1 MLNAKQE
8 GSMDLMDELRAIV
21 KSQEQG
27 QTLEQI
33 ADQLAVRILPEIKI
47 TLDELS
53 DGGVI
58 RKDLGVS
65 IYETTYHRSC

>member
-1 MLNAKQE
+1 
-8 GSMDLMDELRAIV
+8 MDLMGELCAIV
-21 KSQEQG
+21 NSQEQG

-53 DGGVI
+53 DSGTI
-58 RKDLGVS
+58 RKCLGVS
-65 IYETTYHRSC
+65 IYETTYHRPC

>member
-1 MLNAKQE
+1 
-8 GSMDLMDELRAIV
+8 MDLMDELRTIV
-21 KSQEQG
+21 NGQEQG

-53 DGGVI
+53 DGGAI
-58 RKDLGVS
+58 RKNLGVS
-65 IYETTYHRSC
+65 IYQTTDHRPR